1 MILKNT
7 AKDWNNEEQI
17 KEYLNKILNR
27 EAFDESGLIYGMGHA
42 VYTLSDPRA
51 VILKRYAK
59 KLAEAKGKMDEFHLY
74 ETVEE
79 VSKDLIM
86 KAHLRYKPVCANV
99 DFLQWFLY
107 ILCLVFREN
116 YLLRF
121 FAIARISGWS
131 ASSGRAGKQ
140 G

>member
-1 MILKNT
+1 
-7 AKDWNNEEQI
+7 
-17 KEYLNKILNR
+17 
-27 EAFDESGLIYGMGHA
+27 
-42 VYTLSDPRA
+42 
-51 VILKRYAK
+51 
-59 KLAEAKGKMDEFHLY
+59 MDEFHLY

-99 DFLQWFLY
+99 DFYSVLY

-121 FAIARISGWS
+121 LRLPVFPDGVHIVWKSW
-131 ASSGRAGKQ
+131 
-140 G
+140 